1 MFKLPLVR
9 GDPAEIVG
17 NGGPDA
23 QDEPGKW
30 PDRRRRDCRSATKP
44 AAGRPPRLAASR
56 SSCKRRVLAAGP
68 VSKRAAANA
77 EVLIDLERCAGMDD
91 DQQSHRCQEIAAEP
105 DDPEVCGPAPEQ
117 RYRLHRKRA
126 TMSMP
131 WLLVSATAVGQNR
144 PRRRGDAGRI
154 LLQPDSPANRR
165 LQISDVT
172 RRSTAMHRH
181 PVAGARPIRPARKCP
196 WRC

>member
-131 WLLVSATAVGQNR
+131 WLLVSATAVGQIGSR
-144 PRRRGDAGRI
+144 DPIVGTWLLRRRSSRPLRAGISAETIARAVPDGRSG
-154 LLQPDSPANRR
+154 LGRKEQPLA
-165 LQISDVT
+165 T
-172 RRSTAMHRH
+172 
-181 PVAGARPIRPARKCP
+181 
-196 WRC
+196 W